1 MTRRFISYKCMF
13 CHNAVPQI
21 PDGHDAPGSDP
32 VYTGEL
38 PQGIDCQRC
47 HGPGARHVEVVGRHG
62 SKSADV
68 RASIVNPAR
77 LDAARSMEI
86 CMSCHLETTSGRIP
100 ATIVRFDR
108 APFSYVPGEPLA
120 NFMLTFDHAPGTG
133 HDDKFEAVSSVYR
146 LRQSKCF
153 NQSGGKLTCVTCHDP
168 HSAPRGAD
176 AVARYSQKCAG
187 CHTPHVATTDCVT
200 CHMPKRRA
208 EDTPGMVMT
217 DHLIQRRPPARDLVA
232 GFRERPPELY
242 LGEVVPYYP
251 KTADPLYYAVA
262 QVGNKNNLE
271 AGLPLLRRELA
282 LRKPVEPTFY
292 DVLAD
297 ATGDESLRRRPKTPP
312 ALTPC
317 CRIGSATPVKR
328 CWKPASS
335 MPPSTRYAA
344 RCGPIRPTTLRGTSR
359 AAPWPRSGVARGL
372 LHFERALRLRPGHP
386 TYLYDYG
393 LALAR
398 AGRYA
403 EARPAPRPPSPPIR
417 TSPRTGSADEYPQG
431 HWESA
436 SESIVA
442 ANKFGLAMPRDDA
455 DNTQISLG
463 L

>member
-21 PDGHDAPGSDP
+21 PAGHDAPGSDP
-32 VYTGEL
+32 VYTGEF

-47 HGPGARHVEVVGRHG
+47 HGPGARHVETVGRRG
-62 SKSADV
+62 SNSADI

-86 CMSCHLETTSGRIP
+86 CMPCHLETTSGRIP

-108 APFSYVPGEPLA
+108 GPFSYVPGEPLA

-168 HSAPRGAD
+168 HNAPRGAD
-176 AVARYSQKCAG
+176 AIAQYSQKCAG
-187 CHTPHVATTDCVT
+187 CHTPHVATADCVT
-200 CHMPKRRA
+200 CHMPRRRA

-232 GFRERPPELY
+232 EFRERPPELY

-282 LRKPVEPTFY
+282 LRKPVEPEFY
-292 DVLAD
+292 HVLAD
-297 ATGDESLRRRPKTPP
+297 AAGDESLRLRPRTPP
-312 ALTPC
+312 RADPMLPDWQRQSGETLLADGKLDPALD
-317 CRIGSATPVKR
+317 A
-328 CWKPASS
+328 
-335 MPPSTRYAA
+335 
-344 RCGPIRPTTLRGTSR
+344 LRGALRTDPSDDTAWDLAGR
-359 AAPWPRSGVARGL
+359 ALAEKREWPEAFYN
-372 LHFERALRLRPGHP
+372 FERALRLRPGHP
-386 TYLYDYG
+386 TYLYDYA

-403 EARPAPRPPSPPIR
+403 EAKPR
-417 TSPRTGSADEYPQG
+417 AE
-431 HWESA
+431 A
-436 SESIVA
+436 AVA
-442 ANKFGLAMPRDDA
+442 ADPTEPAHGFCWRISSEAMGER
-455 DNTQISLG
+455 Q
-463 L
+463 